1 MAVVMRLRGPGAGW
15 IGMTLR
21 RLRPDRNPMRRT
33 TDRIQTLLRAV
44 LLALLVLGGPIATAY
59 AGHVVYVSGLRTGR
73 AQAVAWHRV
82 PAVVL
87 HAKPIVTA
95 WRHPATPGGPAA
107 LSVRWTTPQGSS
119 RTGEITG
126 RAAAAPGSVVTVW
139 IDKAGRLTHPPLP
152 RADVADQMHA
162 AMAVT
167 ALALT
172 LLLCAVCR
180 VASLVLDRYRLARWE
195 ADWLAVEPGWTK
207 KR

>member
-1 MAVVMRLRGPGAGW
+1 
-15 IGMTLR
+15 MTLR

-33 TDRIQTLLRAV
+33 PDRIQALLRAV

-59 AGHVVYVSGLRTGR
+59 AGHAVYVSGLRTGR
-73 AQAVAWHRV
+73 AQAAAWHRV

-87 HAKPIVTA
+87 HAKPIVA
-95 WRHPATPGGPAA
+95 VWRHPVGTGGDAA

-126 RAAAAPGSVVTVW
+126 RAGAAPGSVVTVW
-139 IDKAGRLTHPPLP
+139 IDKAGRLTRPPLP
-152 RADVADQMHA
+152 PADVAAHVIA

-195 ADWLAVEPGWTK
+195 ADWLAVEPEWTK